1 MKIFLIGLPGSGKST
16 LGKDLADALLVDFI
30 DLDIEIEK
38 QENKIVQD
46 IFREKGEDYFRQVE
60 SSVLKIWASSSK
72 SFVMSTGGGAP
83 CFYGGI
89 DVINE
94 SGISI
99 FLDVPVDEILRR
111 LSASKNRPL
120 LESADEREKF
130 EKLNAL
136 YAQRLATYQKATIS
150 ILNPTVEKLHE
161 AVRIKKRTQP

>member
-16 LGKDLADALLVDFI
+16 LGKDLADALLVDFV
-30 DLDIEIEK
+30 DLDVEIEK

-60 SSVLKIWASSSK
+60 SSVLKVWAASSK

-99 FLDVPVDEILRR
+99 FLNV
-111 LSASKNRPL
+111 
-120 LESADEREKF
+120 
-130 EKLNAL
+130 
-136 YAQRLATYQKATIS
+136 
-150 ILNPTVEKLHE
+150 
-161 AVRIKKRTQP
+161 